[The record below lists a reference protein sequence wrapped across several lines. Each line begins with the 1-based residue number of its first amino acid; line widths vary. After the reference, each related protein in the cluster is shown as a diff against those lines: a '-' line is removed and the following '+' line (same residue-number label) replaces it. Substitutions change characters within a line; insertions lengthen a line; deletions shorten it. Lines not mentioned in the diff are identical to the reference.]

1 MSRVTNAW
9 LDGLSA
15 EGDPEAD
22 KVIEEHAR
30 ENPDLAPAETVRH
43 VAAHLHM
50 PAEKQSPAV
59 AAYLADRPSKTMGA
73 AETELMNRGQ
83 RFFKDHALEIGAA
96 LFCASLPEAYASP
109 RGARVLVLTGRLVS
123 GPVRRVAE
131 TAQMLLD
138 VMTSD
143 GLDPEKGAGYD
154 DVRRIRLMHAAV
166 RYFIENDS
174 SVPRT
179 KYLPVPPHGW
189 CAGWGRP
196 LNQEDLLGA
205 LLTFTISVFE
215 VLDKLGVEVDPED
228 LEAYLFRWKFIGWL
242 LGMPDDILPV
252 DVAEAR
258 EMAELIR
265 YRQLGPSNDG
275 RVLTSALVDA
285 IADAIP
291 FPPTRPLVPATVH
304 WYVGADTA
312 QMIGIRSSPWTLLL
326 EGPGAWLSDVVHLD
340 EQHNMLV
347 RTFMRHVG
355 AVAIHGFMDAN
366 RGDNRPSFSIPDEL
380 APALKGPSRFRLF

>member
-1 MSRVTNAW
+1 MGRVSNAW

-15 EGDPEAD
+15 QGDPDAD
-22 KVIEEHAR
+22 AVIEAHAS
-30 ENPDLAPAETVRH
+30 EYPDLAPADTVKH
-43 VAAHLHM
+43 VAAHLQL
-50 PAEKQSPAV
+50 PEERRSPAV
-59 AAYLADRPSKTMGA
+59 TRYLAERPYKTLSADESARMDRA
-73 AETELMNRGQ
+73 Q
-83 RFFKDHALEIGAA
+83 RFFADHALEIGAA
-96 LFCASLPEAYASP
+96 LFCASLPESYASP

-138 VMTSD
+138 VMTTD
-143 GLDPEKGAGYD
+143 GLDPQHGTGYD

-166 RYFIENDS
+166 RYYIENDP

-179 KYLPVPPHGW
+179 QFLPTPPHGW

-205 LLTFTISVFE
+205 LLTFTVSVFE
-215 VLDKLGVEVDPED
+215 VLDKLGVEVDPDD
-228 LEAYLFRWKFIGWL
+228 LEAYLFRWKLIGWL
-242 LGMPDDILPV
+242 LGMADDVLPV

-275 RVLTSALVDA
+275 RELTRALIEALERAV
-285 IADAIP
+285 P
-291 FPPTRPLVPATVH
+291 FPPMRALVPATVH
-304 WYVGADTA
+304 WYVGTDTA
-312 QMIGIRSSPWTLLL
+312 QLIGVGASPWSLVL
-326 EGPGAWLSDVVHLD
+326 EGPGRWLSDTIHLD
-340 EQHNMLV
+340 EQHNQFI
-347 RTFMRHVG
+347 RTFTRRFG
-355 AVAIHGFMDAN
+355 AVAIKGFMDAN

-380 APALKGPSRFRLF
+380 APALQGPSRFKLL

>member
-1 MSRVTNAW
+1 
-9 LDGLSA
+9 
-15 EGDPEAD
+15 
-22 KVIEEHAR
+22 
-30 ENPDLAPAETVRH
+30 
-43 VAAHLHM
+43 
-50 PAEKQSPAV
+50 
-59 AAYLADRPSKTMGA
+59 
-73 AETELMNRGQ
+73 
-83 RFFKDHALEIGAA
+83 
-96 LFCASLPEAYASP
+96 
-109 RGARVLVLTGRLVS
+109 
-123 GPVRRVAE
+123 
-131 TAQMLLD
+131 
-138 VMTSD
+138 
-143 GLDPEKGAGYD
+143 
-154 DVRRIRLMHAAV
+154 
-166 RYFIENDS
+166 
-174 SVPRT
+174 
-179 KYLPVPPHGW
+179 
-189 CAGWGRP
+189 
-196 LNQEDLLGA
+196 
-205 LLTFTISVFE
+205 
-215 VLDKLGVEVDPED
+215 
-228 LEAYLFRWKFIGWL
+228 
-242 LGMPDDILPV
+242 MPDDILPV

-355 AVAIHGFMDAN
+355 AVAIQGFMDAN